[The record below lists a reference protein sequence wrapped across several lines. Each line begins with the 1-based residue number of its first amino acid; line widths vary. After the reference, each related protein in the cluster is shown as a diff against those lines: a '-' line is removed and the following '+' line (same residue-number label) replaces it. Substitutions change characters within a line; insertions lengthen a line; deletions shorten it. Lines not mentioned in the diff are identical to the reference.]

1 MSVCSLC
8 VFMSVCVYVSICL
21 CVVCSKESQEVLN
34 SWTHYDN
41 QQDSFCETE
50 GLSLSTCLFLSLS
63 LFLSVSASLCLS
75 VGFLRF
81 ILPVTH
87 SLENSVAPP
96 SAVTMKPSRSEAVEN
111 SYKTSHM
118 SVGASVGP
126 CCQWRRHTRCVWCV
140 CAVSESVE
148 NT

>member
-1 MSVCSLC
+1 MP
-8 VFMSVCVYVSICL
+8 
-21 CVVCSKESQEVLN
+21 
-34 SWTHYDN
+34 
-41 QQDSFCETE
+41 
-50 GLSLSTCLFLSLS
+50 LSLS
-63 LFLSVSASLCLS
+63 LSFSLSLRLSVFLL
-75 VGFLRF
+75 VFLRF

-118 SVGASVGP
+118 SVGASVCP